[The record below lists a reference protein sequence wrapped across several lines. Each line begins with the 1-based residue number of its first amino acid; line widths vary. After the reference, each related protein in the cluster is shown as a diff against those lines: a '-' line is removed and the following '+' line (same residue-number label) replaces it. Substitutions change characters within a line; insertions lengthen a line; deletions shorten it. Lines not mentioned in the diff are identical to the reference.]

1 MDINFVSQKLLYDDI
16 IRRGSLLIDDK
27 GKKYYLKEGYFDT
40 EAFKTISKFKPPHT
54 AHILDYSRNYLLSE
68 YVEGTF
74 LNGAVLSE
82 QELYP
87 LLIKICEAISELH
100 RIGIIHLDIK
110 PSDFVIDS
118 NGQVIIKDFE
128 SVRSIPNGYPV
139 EVWFNGTDSYSPPE
153 QYNVI
158 YVDGRA
164 DVYSFGQTVDALNR
178 RYDPGLYKV
187 IKNCTAELPWE
198 RYQSIEDVKA
208 DLINICKRKFRS
220 IIK

>member
-1 MDINFVSQKLLYDDI
+1 MDQTL
-16 IRRGSLLIDDK
+16 SLLIR
-27 GKKYYLKEGYFDT
+27 
-40 EAFKTISKFKPPHT
+40 HT
-54 AHILDYSRNYLLSE
+54 
-68 YVEGTF
+68 V
-74 LNGAVLSE
+74 
-82 QELYP
+82 QELAREEESTTPDYCG
-87 LLIKICEAISELH
+87 LRAEAERFTDLA
-100 RIGIIHLDIK
+100 IHALFPRFAEPVK
-110 PSDFVIDS
+110 YTFRKK
-118 NGQVIIKDFE
+118 IKDFE
-128 SVRSIPNGYPV
+128 SVRSIPNGFPV

-208 DLINICKRKFRS
+208 DLISICKRKFRS